1 MQLSQIERTLQEMI
15 EKENAA
21 ELQERKQRWSIS
33 RLLRRW
39 NFNKDKG
46 ARKADRRGDFVIA
59 GLGITLGLVCAL
71 FPWYIFFN
79 PDQFGIQALQFG
91 GGDGKGTRRA
101 VASISHTLPP
111 TDALTE
117 TGAPFDKLD
126 FFPTG
131 TLPGKQDARSAA
143 PNQPFP
149 AEDLPYRLVHVMNGR
164 ALIEDEAG
172 LWVVQSGAIL
182 PDSSRVASIEQ
193 RGGNWVLVTSK
204 EKVVELSR

>member
-15 EKENAA
+15 EKEEAA
-21 ELQERKQRWSIS
+21 EALARKQRWSIS

-39 NFNKDKG
+39 TFNKDNG
-46 ARKADRRGDFVIA
+46 RKTDRRGDFVIA

-79 PDQFGIQALQFG
+79 PDQFGIQALKF
-91 GGDGKGTRRA
+91 GDGDGQGTTRRA
-101 VASISHTLPP
+101 VASISHTLQP

-131 TLPGKQDARSAA
+131 TLPGKQEALAA

-164 ALIEDEAG
+164 ALIEDETG

-204 EKVVELSR
+204 EKVVELSH